1 MKFELL
7 KKNKK
12 QKTKQ
17 NWIGSK
23 STSFASRGASSTAKL
38 TASKVS
44 RSQRE
49 ILCVREREREREKE
63 RENLGE
69 SVKP

>member
-7 KKNKK
+7 KKKK
-12 QKTKQ
+12 NKTKK

-23 STSFASRGASSTAKL
+23 STSFASRRASSTVKL
-38 TASKVS
+38 TASKES

-49 ILCVREREREREKE
+49 ILCERERERE

>member
-7 KKNKK
+7 KKKTKK
-12 QKTKQ
+12 QKTKK

-49 ILCVREREREREKE
+49 ILCEREREREKE